1 MRFSKVIESYV
12 TFILLSYVISIW
24 FQLIL
29 IFLSFTLNMVSILEG
44 STRLIHMWISMT
56 LGTHQ
61 CSKHTNNIGVD
72 LKSSV
77 VDLTR
82 LGKNT
87 GSLWIGIDLNTAVS
101 IAQGRDRP
109 SPIRV
114 SKQL

>member
-1 MRFSKVIESYV
+1 
-12 TFILLSYVISIW
+12 
-24 FQLIL
+24 
-29 IFLSFTLNMVSILEG
+29 
-44 STRLIHMWISMT
+44 MT

-61 CSKHTNNIGVD
+61 CSKHTNSTGVD

-77 VDLTR
+77 MDLNR
-82 LGKNT
+82 FGKNT
-87 GSLWIGIDLNTAVS
+87 GSVWIGIDLNIAVS